1 MLAAGGAPEELLQKD
16 YIKNGVFSRTGFRG
30 CLASMD
36 LSGQVPDLG
45 KFAQQQS
52 VTIFDSCQCQYTLL
66 VGRWMNG
73 LLGGCRTDECMDA
86 WINKWG
92 PP

>member
-1 MLAAGGAPEELLQKD
+1 MLVAGGAPEELLQRD

-36 LSGQVPDLG
+36 LSGQVPDLS

-52 VTIFDSCQCQYTLL
+52 VTIYDSCQRQYTLSL
-66 VGRWMNG
+66 DWGMRMVLWLFGQ
-73 LLGGCRTDECMDA
+73 MDGQ
-86 WINKWG
+86 I
-92 PP
+92 